1 MELLISKAGVKII
14 SDQIFDLKHKISN
27 SDDEERG
34 KFSALLIEVITIAKR
49 MYVYLDNRPSDPSS
63 PDMGIRGKQL
73 LGKKSQEDNMQVL
86 EELITPILELL
97 HVSNVLLMCIIEL
110 MVNILNNKHNL
121 LRFRSNEAIENIL
134 SVLTNSDDTEIK

>member
-14 SDQIFDLKHKISN
+14 SDQIFDLKYKILN
-27 SDDEERG
+27 SDDERRVN
-34 KFSALLIEVITIAKR
+34 FNLLLTEVITIARR
-49 MYVYLDNRPSDPSS
+49 MYVYLDSRPSDPSS
-63 PDMGIRGKQL
+63 PDMGIKGKQL
-73 LGKKSQEDNMQVL
+73 LSKKSQEDDIQVL
-86 EELITPILELL
+86 EELITPLLELL

>member
-1 MELLISKAGVKII
+1 
-14 SDQIFDLKHKISN
+14 
-27 SDDEERG
+27 
-34 KFSALLIEVITIAKR
+34 
-49 MYVYLDNRPSDPSS
+49 MYVYLDSRPSDPSS

-97 HVSNVLLMCIIEL
+97 HVSNVLLKCIIEL